1 MINEIINQKLGIPG
15 AMISSD
21 KELYIEE
28 HPTHKV
34 FFNGN
39 IIIDN
44 KKVWF
49 GDIDVTYKSK
59 IIQELADELN
69 KNIYIIPESDGR
81 FDNEE
86 KPLLHNAVVFKCKQL
101 KLNL

>member
-1 MINEIINQKLGIPG
+1 MNEIVNQKLGIPG
-15 AMISSD
+15 AMISHS
-21 KELYIEE
+21 KRLYKEE
-28 HPTHKV
+28 HPNNKV

-39 IIIDN
+39 VIIDN

-59 IIQELADELN
+59 ILQELADELN
-69 KNIYIIPESDGR
+69 KNIYVIPELDGR

-86 KPLLHNAVVFKCKQL
+86 NPLLHNAVVFKCKQL
-101 KLNL
+101 KLDL